1 MSKREKIHVVGA
13 GLAGLTAAINL
24 AREGF
29 QVLVHEQQSRI
40 GGRQEVRPDPAGS
53 PFDLQRLA
61 AYTGIDVSSA
71 VYPLHDCRYRLWE
84 KSYRFPF
91 PKTITAYMVERG
103 RRKTSID
110 SFLYKKARDLDVR
123 FAFGERISSRSDFEA
138 LPPRSVLATG
148 LEEHS
153 FRALGIPFET
163 THSWCAKGVVPF
175 QKPTV
180 TVYMG
185 PFTTDYGF
193 SCTVNGIA
201 LGFVFQRQKPLTDA
215 DRAAFEKKVEATEP
229 FRLKG
234 WREVR
239 FGACPSRSVRNPRL
253 FWADKI
259 LAGGVGGNM
268 DPLLNFGMLGAMLS
282 GKIASVAVTRPREAK
297 KEFRRLNL
305 SFFPLL
311 FAHKVFPRMPDPMRG
326 RISKRMLETFFRLP
340 MKLQQP
346 IYYFVPGYRRMG

>member
-1 MSKREKIHVVGA
+1 MSTQEKIHVVGA
-13 GLAGLTAAINL
+13 GLAGLTAAVNL

-29 QVLVHEQQSRI
+29 QVLVHEQQPCI
-40 GGRQEVRPDPAGS
+40 GGRPEVRPDPAGS
-53 PFDLQRLA
+53 PFDVKRLA
-61 AYTGIDVSSA
+61 GYTGIDISPA
-71 VYPLHDCRYRLWE
+71 VYPLHECRYRLWE
-84 KSYRFPF
+84 KSFRFPF

-103 RRKTSID
+103 RRKTSLD
-110 SFLYKKARDLDVR
+110 SFLYKKAKDLGVR
-123 FAFGERISSRSDFEA
+123 FAFGEKLASKSDFEA

-153 FRALGIPFET
+153 FRALGIPYET

-175 QKPTV
+175 QEPTV

-185 PFTTDYGF
+185 PYTTDYGF

-201 LGFVFQRQKPLTDA
+201 LGFVFQREKPLTA
-215 DRAAFEKKVEATEP
+215 EGRAAFQRTVETTES

-234 WREVR
+234 WKEVR

-253 FWADKI
+253 FWSDKI

-282 GKIASVAVTRPREAK
+282 GKIASIAVTRPREAE
-297 KEFRRLNL
+297 KEFRRLNY
-305 SFFPLL
+305 SFYPLL
-311 FAHKVFPRMPDPMRG
+311 FAHKLFLRMSDPVRG
-326 RISKRMLETFFRLP
+326 WAAKNTLETFFRLP
-340 MKLQQP
+340 DKLQQP